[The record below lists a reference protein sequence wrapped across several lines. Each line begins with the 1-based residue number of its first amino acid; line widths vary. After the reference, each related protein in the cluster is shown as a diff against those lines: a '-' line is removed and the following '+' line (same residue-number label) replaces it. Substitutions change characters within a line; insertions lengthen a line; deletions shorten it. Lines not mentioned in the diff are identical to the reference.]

1 MSEKAKVAVPVVVAT
16 LAIVVALGAVDDE
29 IVVELG
35 KAPTAYS
42 DDHARIAPGD
52 AAAREQPPTF

>member
-29 IVVELG
+29 IIVELG

-42 DDHARIAPGD
+42 DDHARIPAGEG
-52 AAAREQPPTF
+52 ASREPPPAF